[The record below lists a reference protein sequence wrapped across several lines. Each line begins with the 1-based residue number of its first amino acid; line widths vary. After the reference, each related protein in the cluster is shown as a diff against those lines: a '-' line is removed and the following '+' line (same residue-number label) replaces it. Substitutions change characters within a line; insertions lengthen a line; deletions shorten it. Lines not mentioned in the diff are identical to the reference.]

1 MEVTNCILFWLSSG
15 FTYLVLVVLRE
26 WNRVREMRIQVDD
39 TRWLIYQ
46 VDEEIRKR
54 KTAEMLRYSERVGR
68 VRAEKVAYSSSLFRV
83 GTAQSDRGTEEGRR
97 GKWVHVQPDWLRSF
111 LLCSL
116 PGSPETA
123 WIPPP
128 AFDDLAQYS
137 HVWVLFVF
145 HMNTNVSTLH
155 RSATEKGF
163 TFPVALTL
171 SL

>member
-68 VRAEKVAYSSSLFRV
+68 VRAEKVAYSSPLFRV

-123 WIPPP
+123 WIGSRC
-128 AFDDLAQYS
+128 A
-137 HVWVLFVF
+137 V
-145 HMNTNVSTLH
+145 TH
-155 RSATEKGF
+155 RDRGLGSS
-163 TFPVALTL
+163 PSV
-171 SL
+171 